1 LKSLEEDGFIA
12 DISETNKYG
21 EFGILHAMF
30 YCYAEPIN
38 KLGNNKVKNAL
49 KKISEKINI

>member
-1 LKSLEEDGFIA
+1 MKSLEEDGFIA